1 MKPEPIVTTEQGATA
16 LPTYPPLTKNETRL
30 LEWLAA
36 GRTNEQ
42 MARCANRSCK
52 TVSNQLTR
60 VYAKLGVVNRT
71 EAVAVF
77 LRGGGGGWSLPIQ
90 LNREVLPIGGMSEVA

>member
-77 LRGGGGGWSLPIQ
+77 LRGGGGWFPAVQ
-90 LNREVLPIGGMSEVA
+90 RDREVLPIGDRSEVA